1 MSHRVPAHVIL
12 KCRLLGVAALLAAA
26 AMAATAA
33 LSHDAFASEF
43 KAGTITIETP
53 WSRATP
59 GGAKVAAGYL
69 TIKNDAAKP
78 DRLVSVTADIAGRAA
93 IHEMSMA
100 DGMMK
105 MRELTDG
112 LAIPAQGSVT
122 LDPASYHLMF
132 LDLKKSLKEG
142 ETFPATLN
150 FENAGTVSVTFEV
163 RGLGAAAPDQAD
175 HQHH

>member
-1 MSHRVPAHVIL
+1 ML
-12 KCRLLGVAALLAAA
+12 KRSLRLTKVVTVAAIAVTLPGHADLA
-26 AMAATAA
+26 
-33 LSHDAFASEF
+33 SKF
-43 KAGTITIETP
+43 KIGEITIETP

-59 GGAKVAAGYL
+59 GGAKVAVGYL
-69 TIKNDAAKP
+69 TIKNDAASP
-78 DRLVSVTADIAGRAA
+78 DRLVSVKADIADRAG

-112 LAIPAQGSVT
+112 LPIPAHGSVA

-132 LDLKKSLKEG
+132 QGLKRPLKEG
-142 ETFPATLN
+142 ETFPVTLN
-150 FENAGTVSVTFEV
+150 FEKAGTVSVTFGV
-163 RGLGAAAPDQAD
+163 LGIGAMGPDQAE

>member
-1 MSHRVPAHVIL
+1 MIL
-12 KCRLLGVAALLAAA
+12 KCRLRRAAVVLAVAGIAAVAAPG
-26 AMAATAA
+26 
-33 LSHDAFASEF
+33 HDAFASEF
-43 KAGTITIETP
+43 KVGAVTVETP

-69 TIKNDAAKP
+69 TIKNDAATP
-78 DRLVSVTADIAGRAA
+78 DRLVSVTADIAGSAG
-93 IHEMSMA
+93 IHQMSMA

-112 LAIPAQGSVT
+112 LPIPAEGSVT
-122 LDPASYHLMF
+122 LEPASYHLMF
-132 LDLKKSLKEG
+132 QDLKRPLKEG

-150 FENAGTVSVTFEV
+150 FEKAGTVSVTFEV
-163 RGLGAAAPDQAD
+163 RGMGAATPDQTD